1 MKGPSKQNYMIWL
14 VDLKDGILSDSDYN
28 LLMTFLD
35 QHPTIKAEAELFL
48 APLEADQEPI
58 EMKNHIP
65 NNQHKPFESTF
76 KMNPLPD
83 FISETFMARCLEGDI
98 TAQEQKDWELALQQN
113 RALQREWKY
122 FQSTRFKAP
131 MHVNYQYKAS
141 LYKNQAAL
149 KWRFLSPMRVAA
161 AVFICMVAG
170 LFLRWHP
177 FGSDPNK
184 NTQKQVANTD
194 STAQMNASLR
204 FVERNT
210 HSEKRDTTWFNSYS
224 EKRDTTWFNS
234 YVLSA
239 EENNAAEP
247 GEIKEKV
254 SGITVVAHEPLAIY
268 KPQALQGTQD
278 LFVENE
284 LLAWTQDEMYTMP
297 DIFLFEFESEE
308 DKTVNIDQPTLTRRE
323 VRHRNYR
330 FVRNRAGALLE
341 RYSGIQ
347 KQETDTRIVYKM
359 GFVTYNK
366 SKQ

>member
-1 MKGPSKQNYMIWL
+1 MKVPSEQNYMIWL
-14 VDLKDGILSDSDYN
+14 VDLKDGILSDSEHN
-28 LLMTFLD
+28 LLLAFLD
-35 QHPTIKAEAELFL
+35 QHPTMKAEAELFL

-58 EMKNHIP
+58 EINNHTP
-65 NNQHKPFESTF
+65 NNEHKPFESTF
-76 KMNPLPD
+76 KMNPLPN
-83 FISETFMARCLEGDI
+83 FMSETFMARCLEGDI
-98 TAQEQKDWELALQQN
+98 TAQEQKDWELTLQQN
-113 RALQREWKY
+113 RALQLEWKY
-122 FQSTRFKAP
+122 FQSTRFKPP
-131 MHVNYQYKAS
+131 MYVNYQDKAL

-170 LFLRWHP
+170 LFLRWNP

-194 STAQMNASLR
+194 STAQMNTSMR
-204 FVERNT
+204 FVELNT
-210 HSEKRDTTWFNSYS
+210 RS

-239 EENNAAEP
+239 EENHAAEP
-247 GEIKEKV
+247 EKIKEKAIEIRVV
-254 SGITVVAHEPLAIY
+254 SHEPLAIH

-297 DIFLFEFESEE
+297 DIFLFEFESEGDE
-308 DKTVNIDQPTLTRRE
+308 TVNIEPTLTRRE